1 MGNPVSETHLP
12 APDKWGLFIDGKL
25 IESSYLRS
33 KVEDFGASMAEGMFT
48 TFVKDWRERIQKE
61 FNTQVEENEAFIR
74 AKDSVVL
81 TSWAF
86 EKVDKFEQAGVKT
99 VRVDETDRKDY
110 RKQGSMVTDKG
121 TVFMVPSDEPEDY
134 HFFGKVIVIDA

>member
-1 MGNPVSETHLP
+1 MTTLP
-12 APDKWGLFIDGKL
+12 PPDKWGLFIEGKL

-33 KVEDFGASMAEGMFT
+33 KVEDLGATMAEGMFT
-48 TFVKDWRERIQKE
+48 NFVKGWRDSVQKD
-61 FNTQVEENEAFIR
+61 FDAQVEENEAFVR
-74 AKDSVVL
+74 ANDSVVL

-110 RKQGSMVTDKG
+110 RKQGSMIAEKG
-121 TVFMVPSDEPEDY
+121 TVFMVPSNEPEDY